1 MEMVVLEIVELLGL
15 HRNGIVNQ
23 SEILLNQAN
32 LLFYRVKIMIHFA
45 NKFHSQSK
53 MQDKQLKQLLML

>member
-23 SEILLNQAN
+23 SEILLNPAN
-32 LLFYRVKIMIHFA
+32 LLFCRVKIMIHFA
-45 NKFHSQSK
+45 NKFRSQLK